1 MGCPRGADP
10 VLYAL
15 EVTNSVQGIFWRSF
29 NKASANANTD
39 QIYAKRM
46 PSTVHYTIT
55 FTDEYG
61 DEHVTS
67 LLSVEYKSDCTAA
80 ACFTYP
86 DFTKQTL
93 MEHAESVNQSLGA
106 LPRGAI
112 ENKYVWTVGTTYD
125 ANGAAQTKTV
135 TDPNTGKPV
144 TQKYYTYPRDYEEV
158 HAAQKL
164 KVASKNVDQLEYRLD
179 EKIIPDACKGT
190 NINGADN
197 VEVKNYGLCMFIQ
210 IENPGV
216 QYPLKVQYFYNPDTS
231 SKIAN
236 NVATHVIS
244 GETKDFNPAAFNDPN
259 DKFLPGKV
267 EYLVTVQDLQDD
279 RKWNDRDGDVS
290 KLFISEK
297 TVELAVCSKR
307 GLCDYDTGMCD
318 CFSGYSGIRC
328 DDQNAIAYSY

>member
-1 MGCPRGADP
+1 MRECPRGADP

-29 NKASANANTD
+29 NKAANTA
-39 QIYAKRM
+39 QKEQVYAVRM

-67 LLSVEYKSDCTAA
+67 LLSVEYKSDCSAT

-86 DFTKQTL
+86 DFTVQTL

-106 LPRGAI
+106 LPLGAI
-112 ENKYVWTVGTTYD
+112 ENKYVWTVGTEYD
-125 ANGAAQTKTV
+125 ATGAATNAGTLK
-135 TDPNTGKPV
+135 DANNNA
-144 TQKYYTYPRDYEEV
+144 QKWMTYPKDW
-158 HAAQKL
+158 KL
-164 KVASKNVDQLEYRLD
+164 VKTSDPKSTPVDQLEYRLD
-179 EKIIPDACKGT
+179 TKIIPEGCQGKDITGT
-190 NINGADN
+190 AD
-197 VEVKNYGLCMFIQ
+197 VTQYGLCMFIQ

-216 QYPLKVQYFYNPDTS
+216 QKALKVQYFYNPKTTS
-231 SKIAN
+231 TRAEALHTD
-236 NVATHVIS
+236 VVS
-244 GETKDFNPAAFNDPN
+244 GQTRGFNTKRINAVDDVYSPSEP
-259 DKFLPGKV
+259 L
-267 EYLVTVQDLQDD
+267 YLVTVQDLQLD
-279 RKWNDRDGDVS
+279 RVWNANDGDVS
-290 KLFISEK
+290 KMFIGEDITK
-297 TVELAVCSKR
+297 LDTCSKR